1 MHRAQDTHHVPP
13 HTAPPASADEGTHWG
28 SEAVDLHGPNLPALK
43 ARFLVEHVPD
53 AGKVCEIGSG
63 DGKLL
68 RTLAHHKPRLTLFGC
83 DVRAPQTD
91 PGATYTFR
99 RIDVGREQGARLPFA
114 DAELDVVLVFDVLE
128 HVPDPEA
135 TLREAARVL
144 RPGGRLVA
152 FVPVEGE
159 PLSFYE
165 AYRKVLGK
173 DTYAV
178 TKEHVQ
184 AFTHDALR
192 GMVDRRF
199 EVKEIRYAYHALG
212 QLMDASFFAAAKL
225 SFVRDFWWKDNVY
238 YNAPKKGAKPGLASV
253 VMNRLL
259 QLGNLAAYAESTL
272 LGRRRFGSAGIL
284 FDATLR

>member
-1 MHRAQDTHHVPP
+1 MPSLVQRADD
-13 HTAPPASADEGTHWG
+13 AHWG
-28 SEAVDLHGPNLPALK
+28 SEAVDVHGSNLPALK
-43 ARFLVEHVPD
+43 ARFLVEHAPD
-53 AGKVCEIGSG
+53 AGKVGEIGSG

-68 RTLAHHKPRLTLFGC
+68 RTLARHKPRLTLFGC
-83 DVRAPQTD
+83 DVRAPRTD
-91 PGATYTFR
+91 PGAIYTFR
-99 RIDVGREQGARLPFA
+99 PIEGPRADGARLPFA
-114 DAELDVVLVFDVLE
+114 DAELDVVLMFDVLE

-135 TLREAARVL
+135 TLCEAARVL

-159 PLSFYE
+159 TISFYE
-165 AYRKVLGK
+165 AYRKVLGR

-184 AFTHDALR
+184 AFTHEALR

-199 EVKEIRYAYHALG
+199 QVREIRYAYHALG

-225 SFVRDFWWKDNVY
+225 PFVRDFWWKDNVY
-238 YNAPKKGAKPGLASV
+238 YNAPEKGAKRALASV

-259 QLGNLAAYAESTL
+259 QLGNLAAYTESSL
-272 LGRRRFGSAGIL
+272 LGRLRFGSAGIL
-284 FDATLR
+284 LDATRR